1 MKTAARWAAAALAL
15 PVEMIAIC
23 TLHLGNGAWL
33 LERNVCTITEED
45 GGLPQWMTQTTEVPD
60 RSARM

>member
-23 TLHLGNGAWL
+23 TLHLGN
-33 LERNVCTITEED
+33 
-45 GGLPQWMTQTTEVPD
+45 
-60 RSARM
+60 SA

>member
-1 MKTAARWAAAALAL
+1 MKTAVRWVAAALAL

-23 TLHLGNGAWL
+23 TPHLGNSAWF

-45 GGLPQWMTQTTEVPD
+45 GGLPQWMKRTTEAPD